1 MKLVRNLGKAASVER
16 VGMKSRLAGAE
27 EKTGGEESETV

>member
-1 MKLVRNLGKAASVER
+1 MKLVKNLGKAASVER

-27 EKTGGEESETV
+27 KTGGEESETV